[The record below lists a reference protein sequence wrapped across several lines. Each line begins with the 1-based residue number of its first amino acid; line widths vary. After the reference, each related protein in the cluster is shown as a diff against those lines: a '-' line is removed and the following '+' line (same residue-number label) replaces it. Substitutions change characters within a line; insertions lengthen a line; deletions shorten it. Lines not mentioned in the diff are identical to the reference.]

1 MSVQWQVTGT
11 SKCCFG
17 GPFLGLFTDRNDRE
31 YPPPSTTTVGVA
43 HESQASVSL
52 MFLPHFDVFRDLF
65 LEQTHSN
72 MESIRLYHKQI
83 DKRTWYRLTVPGFV
97 WLFQDFFS
105 KSQTLLFASA
115 SSFLLYLTSRQFL
128 PNVLKRPHSP
138 SGISA
143 QTLFIFIAATRQ
155 DGNCSQ
161 LTVVRISPSFDIF
174 YVPKNCFCLDFSV
187 FLTCKKLLLKN
198 C

>member
-1 MSVQWQVTGT
+1 M
-11 SKCCFG
+11 
-17 GPFLGLFTDRNDRE
+17 GLFTDPNDRE

-83 DKRTWYRLTVPGFV
+83 DKRTSAYLVP
-97 WLFQDFFS
+97 LDCSRICACFS
-105 KSQTLLFASA
+105 TSQTLLFASA

>member
-1 MSVQWQVTGT
+1 MTVLQAFKTNPNKEILLNKYIPSCCVSVQWQVTGT

-17 GPFLGLFTDRNDRE
+17 GPFLGLFTDPNDRE

-97 WLFQDFFS
+97 LVFPRHKRCFLPLLLLFSFILLVDSF
-105 KSQTLLFASA
+105 SQTCWNALTPHH
-115 SSFLLYLTSRQFL
+115 LYHLS
-128 PNVLKRPHSP
+128 KE
-138 SGISA
+138 
-143 QTLFIFIAATRQ
+143 
-155 DGNCSQ
+155 
-161 LTVVRISPSFDIF
+161 DIR
-174 YVPKNCFCLDFSV
+174 KG
-187 FLTCKKLLLKN
+187 
-198 C
+198 

>member
-1 MSVQWQVTGT
+1 M
-11 SKCCFG
+11 
-17 GPFLGLFTDRNDRE
+17 GLFTDPNDRE

-83 DKRTWYRLTVPGFV
+83 EKRTWYRLTVPGFV
-97 WLFQDFFS
+97 LVFSRHKRCFF
-105 KSQTLLFASA
+105 
-115 SSFLLYLTSRQFL
+115 YLTSRQFL

-187 FLTCKKLLLKN
+187 FLTCKQLLLKN